1 MSIIIG
7 SARID
12 ERGKLNSGKAGD
24 QKQTSNTNDTIGEVS
39 MQNFYVHSKGWNV
52 FRPKSAD
59 VAEKIALE
67 MKYACNN
74 KNLGYD
80 QYQRGTLLDYVKKHK
95 IKSLKDVAEKVECD
109 CSSLIRAIIYVVTGK
124 DVGDFN
130 TSSEAT
136 VLKNSGLF
144 NTSFAYVS
152 STKTPV
158 KNGDICVTKTKGH
171 TVAVVS
177 GATRKTSTD
186 KGVKHYPKYTG
197 NSNSIVEA
205 LSAVGEKDTSIG
217 HRTKIAKA
225 NGITSYTGKSEQNI
239 SMLKLLKS
247 GKLIKV

>member
-1 MSIIIG
+1 M
-7 SARID
+7 
-12 ERGKLNSGKAGD
+12 
-24 QKQTSNTNDTIGEVS
+24 
-39 MQNFYVHSKGWNV
+39 
-52 FRPKSAD
+52 
-59 VAEKIALE
+59 
-67 MKYACNN
+67 
-74 KNLGYD
+74 
-80 QYQRGTLLDYVKKHK
+80 
-95 IKSLKDVAEKVECD
+95 
-109 CSSLIRAIIYVVTGK
+109 
-124 DVGDFN
+124 GDFN

-136 VLKNSGLF
+136 ALKNSGFF

-186 KGVKHYPKYTG
+186 KGVKHYPKYIG
-197 NSNSIVEA
+197 DSNSIVEA
-205 LSAVGEKDTSIG
+205 LLAVGEKDTSIE

-247 GKLIKV
+247 GKLIKA